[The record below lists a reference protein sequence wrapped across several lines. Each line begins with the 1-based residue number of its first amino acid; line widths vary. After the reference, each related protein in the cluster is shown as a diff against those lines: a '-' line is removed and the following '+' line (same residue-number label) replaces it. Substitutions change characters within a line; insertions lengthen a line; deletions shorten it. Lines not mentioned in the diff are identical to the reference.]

1 LHPSIIKKDLYIK
14 PPCGMEKIPMANYTE
29 KVKTGMFPVV
39 ALRDV
44 VAFPQIMFHLEI
56 NTERDR
62 TSVENA
68 ANGDGLIFLIALK
81 NPENEDPQS
90 TKDFCQTGVVG
101 KINDCKKGK
110 DGRMTVTVE
119 GMDRA
124 TMMTYYPDSACA
136 AVIARQIREN
146 QDSPKVKDAH
156 ERILATIESI
166 AQFVPKFSKELGEK
180 LREET
185 DMSLFTDA
193 IAFYILVSPE
203 HKQEILDCRQLH
215 RRMEL
220 LDKLLDTEIAVLQ
233 EDFRIHGRVREAL
246 EQNQRDYYL
255 REQLRIVKEELGMN
269 EEDEEASEYLKQI
282 KAKKL
287 PKYVEERLI
296 KEVGKLDKTPF
307 ASAEATVLRNY
318 LDTVL
323 EIPFGKFTEDRTDV
337 KKAKAVLDRDHYGME
352 KVKERVLEFIAA
364 KQLNPSLNNQII
376 CLVGPPGVGKTSIA
390 ASLAESLGRKYVRV
404 SLGGVRD
411 ESDIRGHRKTY
422 VASMPGRIVNALI
435 QAETQNPLILL
446 DEIDKMANDH
456 RGDPA
461 SALLE
466 VLDGEQNKAFRDH
479 FVELPIDLSG
489 CMFIA
494 TANSLE
500 TVAAPLI
507 DRMEIIELPMYNRNE
522 KLAIAKNHLIP
533 KQFKRHGLK
542 KTQLRIADDAIL
554 AIIDS
559 YTAEAGVRTLERTVA
574 RLCRKA
580 AHILV
585 QGDAKSVKV
594 SAANLKDF
602 LGCEK
607 ILKDRIYSEDPVGI
621 VNGLAY
627 TQAGGDLLRVECV
640 CMPGTGKIEATGNLG
655 DVISESA
662 RIAVSHIR
670 KNAAKY
676 GIDPNFHK
684 ENDLH
689 IHFPDGA
696 TPKDGPSAGVTLVTA
711 ILSELTGTP
720 ARADVA
726 MTGEVTL
733 HGKVLPIGGLREKTM
748 AAYRAGVTT
757 VLVPYDNKKDLEEID
772 PEVKEKLQLVFCKS
786 VDDVLSV
793 ALCKPTAKEENEKLP
808 QMPPMAEKKPAK
820 RATI

>member
-1 LHPSIIKKDLYIK
+1 
-14 PPCGMEKIPMANYTE
+14 MAQYTE

-44 VAFPQIMFHLEI
+44 VAFPRILFHIELSDP
-56 NTERDR
+56 RDL

-68 ANGDGLIFLIALK
+68 TKGDNLIFLIALK
-81 NPENEDPQS
+81 NAENNNPQS
-90 TKDFCQTGVVG
+90 AKDFCQTGIVG
-101 KINDCKKGK
+101 KITACKEGK

-119 GMDRA
+119 GIDRA
-124 TMMTYYPDSACA
+124 TIMTYYPDSACA

-156 ERILATIESI
+156 ERILATIENI

-185 DMSLFTDA
+185 DMTLFTDA
-193 IAFYILVSPE
+193 IAFYVLVSPE

-233 EDFRIHGRVREAL
+233 EDFRIHGKVRDAL

-269 EEDEEASEYLKQI
+269 EEEEEASEYLKLI
-282 KAKKL
+282 KEKKL
-287 PKYVEERLI
+287 PQYVEERLI

-323 EIPFGKFTEDRTDV
+323 EIPFGKFSTDKTDV
-337 KKAKAVLDRDHYGME
+337 KKAKDILDRDHYGME

-364 KQLNPSLNNQII
+364 KQLNPELNNQII

-411 ESDIRGHRKTY
+411 EADIRGHRKTY
-422 VASMPGRIVNALI
+422 VASMPGRVVNALI
-435 QAETQNPLILL
+435 QAEVQNPLILL
-446 DEIDKMANDH
+446 DEIDKMANDQ

-466 VLDGEQNKAFRDH
+466 VLDGEQNKTFRDH

-489 CMFIA
+489 CVFVA
-494 TANSLE
+494 TANNLE
-500 TVAAPLI
+500 TVAPPLI

-554 AIIDS
+554 AIVDS
-559 YTAEAGVRTLERTVA
+559 YTAEAGVRTLERTIA

-580 AHILV
+580 ARILV
-585 QGDAKSVKV
+585 EEQAKSVKV
-594 SAANLKDF
+594 TAANLKDF

-607 ILKDRIYSEDPVGI
+607 VIQDRIYEEDPVGI

-627 TQAGGDLLRVECV
+627 TQAGGDLLRVETV
-640 CMPGTGKIEATGNLG
+640 CMPGSGKIEATGNLG

-662 RIAVSHIR
+662 RIAVSYIR
-670 KNAAKY
+670 KNADKY

-696 TPKDGPSAGVTLVTA
+696 TPKDGPSAGVTLVTT
-711 ILSELTGTP
+711 IRSELTG
-720 ARADVA
+720 RAVRRDVA

-748 AAYRAGVTT
+748 AAYKAGVTT
-757 VLVPYDNKKDLEEID
+757 VLVPYDNRKDMEEVD
-772 PEVKEKLQLVFCKS
+772 ATVKEKLQFFFCKN
-786 VDDVLSV
+786 VDEVLSV
-793 ALCKPTAKEENEKLP
+793 ALCKVETKEEDEKLP
-808 QMPPMAEKKPAK
+808 TITAKTEKKPAK
-820 RATI
+820 RVTM